1 MLQIFLVKILQHFW
15 RLLWGGYQRDF
26 GQFCFDL
33 FFCLDGVLE
42 YFLFSPVRAHFFMVD
57 DDKMRSCHFYHRV
70 CISEIIFL
78 SSANIINI
86 CGIKHR
92 SKAKNTLLSFFE
104 TVLNVGFR
112 KVCSGTCVV
121 CGLSAGDLD
130 CLVFNRAF
138 FAVTILV
145 NATWTGKMIIVLK
158 IVFHEINFN
167 PNLILN
173 FLLLY
178 DDLKKLWT
186 IDKQF
191 SDIKEKA
198 SMGKSAEKVWWKKRG
213 ETTTWCGGVGPLG
226 ESA

>member
-1 MLQIFLVKILQHFW
+1 
-15 RLLWGGYQRDF
+15 
-26 GQFCFDL
+26 
-33 FFCLDGVLE
+33 
-42 YFLFSPVRAHFFMVD
+42 MVD
-57 DDKMRSCHFYHRV
+57 DDKMRSCHFYPRV

-145 NATWTGKMIIVLK
+145 NATWTGKMIIVQK
-158 IVFHEINFN
+158 IVFHEIKFN
-167 PNLILN
+167 PNLILS

-178 DDLKKLWT
+178 DNLKKNVDNRQT
-186 IDKQF
+186 IFWHKKGF
-191 SDIKEKA
+191 KGEKRRKSLMEKA
-198 SMGKSAEKVWWKKRG
+198 RRDNYLV
-213 ETTTWCGGVGPLG
+213 WCGGPPGRKCLRRRLSSPRPKTSSFLSEKNEFLKSEDLFNSRTWFHASETPQPLHILKVYDFW
-226 ESA
+226 

>member
-1 MLQIFLVKILQHFW
+1 M
-15 RLLWGGYQRDF
+15 
-26 GQFCFDL
+26 

-57 DDKMRSCHFYHRV
+57 DDKMRSCHFYPRV

-145 NATWTGKMIIVLK
+145 NATWTGKMMIVLK
-158 IVFHEINFN
+158 IDFHEINSIQ
-167 PNLILN
+167 IL
-173 FLLLY
+173 FLVFCFY
-178 DDLKKLWT
+178 MIIWKKMWT

-191 SDIKEKA
+191 SDIKKA
-198 SMGKSAEKVWWKKRG
+198 SKGKSAEKVWWKKRG
-213 ETTTWCGGVGPLG
+213 ETTTWCGVVGPQG